1 MEKHEVEKVV
11 EDTVE
16 QVLEKFGLNPD
27 DVHEA
32 QRDFIYL
39 RNQRV
44 SHEKVSFRIRM
55 VIWGMVVTGIVSL
68 TIMGF
73 KDFFK

>member
-32 QRDFIYL
+32 
-39 RNQRV
+39 
-44 SHEKVSFRIRM
+44 H
-55 VIWGMVVTGIVSL
+55 
-68 TIMGF
+68 

>member
-32 QRDFIYL
+32 LRDFIYL

-44 SHEKVSFRIRM
+44 LHEKVSFRIRM

>member
-1 MEKHEVEKVV
+1 MRIINNKKIRA
-11 EDTVE
+11 EDIE
-16 QVLEKFGLNPD
+16 NSINPD

-44 SHEKVSFRIRM
+44 LHEKVSFRIRM